1 MGEMKVAQF
10 FKRRDFIALKQQIF
24 IQLILLCH
32 FHEFFKRERS
42 KFCRKLL
49 KVGFEMMT
57 HLKQIRCSLAGEVL
71 INVKV
76 MHDTW

>member
-1 MGEMKVAQF
+1 MNVAQF
-10 FKRRDFIALKQQIF
+10 FQRRDFIALKLQMF

-32 FHEFFKRERS
+32 FQEFFKKEKS
-42 KFCRKLL
+42 KFCTKLL

-57 HLKQIRCSLAGEVL
+57 HLKQIKCSLAGEVL
-71 INVKV
+71 MNVKV